1 MNKSSIAF
9 GFLVIVLSC
18 SKQTLQI
25 EDYSMGNIEEQTTE
39 LPISDPYTYE
49 SIPNNPWWNDV
60 VFYEIFVR
68 SFSDSN
74 GDGIGDIQGIID
86 KLDYLNDGDP
96 STSSDLGVTGLWL
109 MPIFPSLEKNSPSA
123 SSVLAKES
131 GQTSIL

>member
-1 MNKSSIAF
+1 
-9 GFLVIVLSC
+9 
-18 SKQTLQI
+18 
-25 EDYSMGNIEEQTTE
+25 MGNIEEQTPE
-39 LPISDPYTYE
+39 LPISDSYTSE

-109 MPIFPSLEKNSPSA
+109 SNLSLRKLSW
-123 SSVLAKES
+123 L
-131 GQTSIL
+131 

>member
-25 EDYSMGNIEEQTTE
+25 EDNAMGNIKEQIPE
-39 LPISDPYTYE
+39 LPISDPYIPE
-49 SIPNNPWWNDV
+49 SIPNNPWWNNV

-96 STSSDLGVTGLWL
+96 STSSDLGVTG
-109 MPIFPSLEKNSPSA
+109 
-123 SSVLAKES
+123 
-131 GQTSIL
+131 